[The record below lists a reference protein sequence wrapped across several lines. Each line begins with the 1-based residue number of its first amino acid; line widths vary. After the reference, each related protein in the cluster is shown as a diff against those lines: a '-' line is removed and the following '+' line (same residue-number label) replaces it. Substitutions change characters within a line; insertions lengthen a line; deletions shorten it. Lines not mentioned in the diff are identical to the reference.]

1 MHSNLVYTSI
11 VSKTLITP
19 GCLSV
24 LDLRTAFFANGS
36 RDLFSRISSGAN
48 ADSSNGRLPRNDVE
62 SDEYSFKG
70 AARNQPENGFSFL
83 GASKAKELFPLK
95 AGGIASGG
103 RDLFEGRLKGRTAP
117 RKRAEDLFS

>member
-83 GASKAKELFPLK
+83 GASKAKELFPYVNVTL
-95 AGGIASGG
+95 AVSDALLIAHYC
-103 RDLFEGRLKGRTAP
+103 RLIHKEKGNAV
-117 RKRAEDLFS
+117 